1 MKLILYISHLHLKGA
16 LTLWV
21 SLQTFKCYGCNVA
34 RHLQVIHNFLINFF
48 IFFPDDEEQSSAKS
62 GDRTD
67 CEGVVGQAR
76 SAERQFGDQKTSA
89 RRRSRVATVLHSVS
103 RAGEF

>member
-34 RHLQVIHNFLINFF
+34 RHLQVIPYIHNFLINFF
-48 IFFPDDEEQSSAKS
+48 IFFPDD
-62 GDRTD
+62 
-67 CEGVVGQAR
+67 
-76 SAERQFGDQKTSA
+76 
-89 RRRSRVATVLHSVS
+89 
-103 RAGEF
+103 